1 VRIFGASPA
10 ETPGTKHRVPNCR
23 CRAPE
28 DPAIEYANPVCGFFG
43 DRCPV
48 SGTGYL
54 KPGTW
59 YPAPEP
65 VRRRAPKTEPDHWKT
80 RTPGMQDKGW
90 GLLNAI
96 GRARFRLGPRL
107 SPGAGM
113 RPSTMEGGMGEMRTF
128 PCPASG
134 PKVGHRTWNPVP
146 GSRGPA
152 STSGRI
158 AYPRP
163 SLVSFQRSYAVETGS
178 APRIVA
184 RQVGPMG

>member
-10 ETPGTKHRVPNCR
+10 ETPGTST
-23 CRAPE
+23 
-28 DPAIEYANPVCGFFG
+28 EYRIVGAGHLKTRPSSMQTPCAGFSETG
-43 DRCPV
+43 AQV

-90 GLLNAI
+90 RLLNAI
-96 GRARFRLGPRL
+96 GWARCRLGPRL

-163 SLVSFQRSYAVETGS
+163 SLVSFQGVTQWKRDRLRG
-178 APRIVA
+178 
-184 RQVGPMG
+184 